1 MNLHR
6 QSLKKTRDGP
16 WGRFFARLMRGR
28 PIVPLVFCLVHLL
41 TPSTAAGQGNSVD
54 EYKLKTAMLYSLI
67 NFVEWP
73 DSAYSDRQAPIQLC
87 ILGRDPFESS
97 LTSTATQ
104 ETANGRIVLVRQ
116 LQNDKDLRSCQVL
129 YISSSERKIAERI
142 LSTLTGSSVLTV
154 GETTQFAE
162 HGGMIQFS
170 LEDQRVHF
178 EINLDAASRAGL
190 KISSKL
196 LALAQIVKS

>member
-1 MNLHR
+1 
-6 QSLKKTRDGP
+6 
-16 WGRFFARLMRGR
+16 
-28 PIVPLVFCLVHLL
+28 VPLVFCLVNVVV
-41 TPSTAAGQGNSVD
+41 PRTATGQGDSVD

-73 DSAYSDRQAPIQLC
+73 DSAYSDRQAPILLC
-87 ILGRDPFESS
+87 ILGRDPFEIS
-97 LTSTATQ
+97 LTSTVLQ
-104 ETANGRIVLVRQ
+104 ETANGRSVFVRH
-116 LQNDKDLRSCQVL
+116 LQNDKEVRGCQVL
-129 YISSSERKIAERI
+129 YISSSERKTAERI

-154 GETTQFAE
+154 GEMTQFAE

>member
-1 MNLHR
+1 MHL
-6 QSLKKTRDGP
+6 QSRL
-16 WGRFFARLMRGR
+16 ARPRREL
-28 PIVPLVFCLVHLL
+28 ILVPLVFCLVNVVV
-41 TPSTAAGQGNSVD
+41 PRTATGQRDSVD

-97 LTSTATQ
+97 LTSTALQ
-104 ETANGRIVLVRQ
+104 ETANGRSVFVRH
-116 LQNDKDLRSCQVL
+116 LQNDKEVRGCQVL

>member
-1 MNLHR
+1 M
-6 QSLKKTRDGP
+6 
-16 WGRFFARLMRGR
+16 
-28 PIVPLVFCLVHLL
+28 PLVFCLVNVVV
-41 TPSTAAGQGNSVD
+41 PRTATGQRDSVD

-97 LTSTATQ
+97 LTSTALQ
-104 ETANGRIVLVRQ
+104 ETANGRSVFVRH
-116 LQNDKDLRSCQVL
+116 LQNDKEVRGCQVL